1 MAYKNR
7 EESKEL
13 KILRSLNL
21 RMELPAEE
29 KKHYLNLKK
38 GYEGEVQFDRLTEEG
53 GLDKKF
59 LILNDLL
66 LKCDKTTFQID
77 TTIITQQTIILSE
90 IKNFEGNYYFHD
102 KNFYNCTTDNI
113 ITNPLEQLNRIKI
126 LLLKMLKK
134 NRFNILIDGYLIF
147 INPEFYLYEAPRN
160 EPIVFYT
167 QRYQFLRNLN
177 AKPANI
183 NEFHYNLAKF
193 LVQQH
198 ITDSPYTQLP
208 QYRYECLRKGKNC
221 RRCLSFLVKVH
232 DKVFACLQCGYQEG
246 IENGV
251 LHIVEEIKL
260 LFPEMKITL
269 NVVDE
274 WCQSSIPNW
283 TIRRILQ
290 KHFRTIGYGQWT
302 YYE

>member
-13 KILRSLNL
+13 KILRSLNV

-29 KKHYLNLKK
+29 KTHYLNLKK

-53 GLDKKF
+53 GLAKKF

-66 LKCDKTTFQID
+66 LKCGKTTFQID
-77 TTIITQQTIILSE
+77 TTIITRKTIILCE
-90 IKNFEGNYYFHD
+90 IKNIEGNYYFED
-102 KNFYNCTTDNI
+102 KNFYSCSTKTI

-126 LLLKMLKK
+126 LLLKKLKK
-134 NRFNILIDGYLIF
+134 SQFNIPIDGHVVF
-147 INPEFYLYEAPRN
+147 INPEFYLYQAPLN
-160 EPIVFYT
+160 DPTVFYT
-167 QRYQFLRNLN
+167 QLNQFLRTLNENPANLN
-177 AKPANI
+177 GG
-183 NEFHYNLAKF
+183 HYNLAKY
-193 LVQQH
+193 LAQQH

-221 RRCLSFLVKVH
+221 RQCLSFLVKV
-232 DKVFACLQCGYQEG
+232 DNKVFACLQCGYRESV
-246 IENGV
+246 ENGV

-260 LFPEMKITL
+260 LFPEMKVTL

-274 WCQSSIPNW
+274 WCQSSIPKW
-283 TIRRILQ
+283 TIRRVLQ
-290 KHFRTIGYGQWT
+290 KHFRTMGHGQWT